1 MDYRVVLTRGYAE
14 PDGST
19 VFGDIG
25 LSRLT
30 EAGLSWRVLDDA
42 VEELQQR
49 QLEDA
54 DAVLVLGHERVSAAS
69 IPSSGRL
76 RHVARFG
83 AGFDAVDVDA
93 CTRRGVV
100 VTTTPDAVRGPV
112 ADSVIALLYAL
123 SHNLV
128 MKDRLVRE
136 GRWGER
142 GAWQGPGLTGATV
155 GIVGLGGIGMETAR
169 RVRALGLRVLGYN
182 RSDRRQ
188 AAAEIGVEA
197 VALADL
203 LRRSDYVVVTVAGNA
218 GTRHLL
224 GDAEL
229 ALLRP
234 SARLINVA
242 RGSVVDEEAL
252 VRRLRDGRIA
262 GAGLDVFAEEP
273 LNPGSALTT
282 VDSVVLAPHSLCWTD
297 QFSAAVSA
305 SALDALIAVSRGQ
318 RPRTALNT
326 PENAADGQHGPDE
339 EGRTTP

>member
-1 MDYRVVLTRGYAE
+1 MPGYQVMITRGYAE

-42 VEELQQR
+42 VEELR
-49 QLEDA
+49 PDQLDGA
-54 DAVLVLGHERVSAAS
+54 DAVLVLGHERVTAAS
-69 IPSSGRL
+69 IPASGRL

-100 VTTTPDAVRGPV
+100 VTTTPEAVRGPV
-112 ADSVIALLYAL
+112 ADSVVALLYAL

-142 GAWQGPGLTGATV
+142 GAWQGPGLEGATV

-182 RSDRRQ
+182 RSDRSR
-188 AAAEIGVEA
+188 AAAELGVETLP
-197 VALADL
+197 LADVL
-203 LRRSDYVVVTVAGNA
+203 QQSDYVVVTVAGNS
-218 GTRHLL
+218 GTRNLI
-224 GDAEL
+224 GEKEL
-229 ALLRP
+229 ALMRP

-252 VRRLRDGRIA
+252 IARLRDGRLA

-273 LNPGSALTT
+273 LKPGSPLTT
-282 VDSVVLAPHSLCWTD
+282 LDTVVLAPHSLCWTGR
-297 QFSAAVSA
+297 FSAAVSA
-305 SALDALIAVSRGQ
+305 SALDSLIAVSRGQ
-318 RPRTALNT
+318 RPGTALNT
-326 PENAADGQHGPDE
+326 PESE
-339 EGRTTP
+339 RITR